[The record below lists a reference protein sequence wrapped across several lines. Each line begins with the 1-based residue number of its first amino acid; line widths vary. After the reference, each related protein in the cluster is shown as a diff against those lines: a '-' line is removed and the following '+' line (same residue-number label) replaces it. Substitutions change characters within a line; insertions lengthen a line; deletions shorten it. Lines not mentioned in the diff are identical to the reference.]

1 MSDTVTIADIY
12 KLFERTEAQFAEFQ
26 KEADRRS
33 AEAKAEA
40 DRLNAETK
48 AEEDRRRAEEDRRR
62 VEEDRRR
69 VEEDRRRVEED
80 RRRVEANRTMEELK
94 KQVQKTT
101 DAVNNLT
108 TRWGRFV
115 EEMVEPAVVRLF
127 QERGIDVT
135 QTMSRLKSK
144 RPGAAM
150 EIDIVAVNGSELV
163 AVECKSRLSKDDVND
178 FVTRLQRFKLAFPQ
192 FREFQVYGAVAG
204 IEIDQGIDVYAYRRG
219 LFVIKQSGD
228 TVKII
233 NDVQFQPV
241 DFV

>member
-12 KLFERTEAQFAEFQ
+12 KLFEKTEAQFAEFQ

-33 AEAKAEA
+33 AEADRRSAEAKVEADRRSAEAERRNAEA
-40 DRLNAETK
+40 DR
-48 AEEDRRRAEEDRRR
+48 RRE
-62 VEEDRRR
+62 
-69 VEEDRRRVEED
+69 
-80 RRRVEANRTMEELK
+80 EANRSMEELK
-94 KQVQKTT
+94 KQVRETT
-101 DAVNNLT
+101 KAVNSLT

-115 EEMVEPAVVRLF
+115 EEMVEPAVVKLF

-135 QTMSRLKSK
+135 QTMSRLKSQ

-192 FREFQVYGAVAG
+192 FRDFQVYGAVAG
-204 IEIDQGIDVYAYRRG
+204 IEIDQGIDAYAYRQG

>member
-1 MSDTVTIADIY
+1 MSDAVTIADIY
-12 KLFERTEAQFAEFQ
+12 KLFERTESQFAEFQ

-33 AEAKAEA
+33 AEADRRSAEA
-40 DRLNAETK
+40 DRRSAE
-48 AEEDRRRAEEDRRR
+48 ADRRRE
-62 VEEDRRR
+62 
-69 VEEDRRRVEED
+69 
-80 RRRVEANRTMEELK
+80 EANRTMEELK
-94 KQVQKTT
+94 KQVQETT
-101 DAVNNLT
+101 KAVNNLT

-163 AVECKSRLSKDDVND
+163 AVECKSRLSRDDVDD
-178 FVTRLQRFKLAFPQ
+178 FVSRLQRFKVAFPQ
-192 FREFQVYGAVAG
+192 FREFRVYGAVAG

-219 LFVIKQSGD
+219 LFVIKQSGE

-233 NDVQFQPV
+233 NDVQFQPLGFAEGV
-241 DFV
+241 